1 MSDLCLDASAIVAI
15 YFDEPTAAS
24 LKATIDESDRIM
36 VGAATVFEAI
46 LVISRR
52 MDDDAEADVFDL
64 LLRLRAEIIPLDEP
78 QIRLANVAR
87 ARYGKGR
94 HPAKLNFGDCLAYA
108 AAKSRGVRL
117 LFVGDDFAQTDF
129 A

>member
-1 MSDLCLDASAIVAI
+1 MDLCLDASVIVAI
-15 YFDEPTAAS
+15 SVGEPTAAR
-24 LKATIDESDRIM
+24 LKAEIDEAGRII

-52 MDDDAEADVFDL
+52 IGDDAEADVFDL
-64 LLRLRAEIIPLDEP
+64 LLRLRAEIVPLDEG
-78 QIRLANVAR
+78 QVRLASA
-87 ARYGKGR
+87 AHLRYGKGR

-108 AAKSRGVRL
+108 AAESRGARL
-117 LFVGDDFAQTDF
+117 LYVGDDFAQTDL